1 MTDENIRRNPNL
13 AIDMVR
19 ENPRKYIFVRKK
31 ELATAYNL
39 FVGLRCK
46 TNYSTSTLTPRTS
59 QSRIIKD
66 VVHH

>member
-1 MTDENIRRNPNL
+1 MYI
-13 AIDMVR
+13 R